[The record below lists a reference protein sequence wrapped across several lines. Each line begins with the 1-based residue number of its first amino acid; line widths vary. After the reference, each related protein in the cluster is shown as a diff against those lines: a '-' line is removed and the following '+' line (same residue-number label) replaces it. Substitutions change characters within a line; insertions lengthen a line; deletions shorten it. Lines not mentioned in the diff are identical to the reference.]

1 MSVLEIRGLHKAYGG
16 IQALDDADF
25 VIESPGLYGLIGP
38 NGAGKTTLFDVVAG
52 TVQADSGSVRFGG
65 QDITGWPS
73 HRRALGGISR
83 SFQECRVLPEES
95 CLDNVLFAAQP
106 KGLAACMWQAFTRN
120 NAHRRRVTDEAMRLL
135 GLVRLQGHA
144 HTPAAQLSFGQKR
157 LLELVSVFMSSPRLL
172 LLDEPASGVN
182 PALLEVLSDFICTMY
197 AEEARAFL
205 IVEHNMEFI
214 MALASDIIVMHQGKV
229 LERGSPQA
237 VQASPRVLEAYLG

>member
-1 MSVLEIRGLHKAYGG
+1 MSVLEIKGLRKAYGG
-16 IQALDDADF
+16 IHALDDAGF
-25 VIESPGLYGLIGP
+25 VIDSPGLYGLIGP

-52 TVQADSGSVRFGG
+52 TVQADSGHVRFGG
-65 QDITGWPS
+65 QEITGWPS
-73 HRRALGGISR
+73 HRRALGGIAR
-83 SFQECRVLPEES
+83 SFQECRVLPEET

-106 KGLAACMWQAFTRN
+106 KGLGACVQQLLTRS
-120 NAHRRRVTDEAMRLL
+120 NAHRRRITDEAMRLL

-144 HTPAAQLSFGQKR
+144 QTPAGQLSFGQKR
-157 LLELVSVFMSSPRLL
+157 LLELVSIFMSSPRLL

-182 PALLEVLSDFICTMY
+182 PALLEVLSDFIRTMY

-229 LERGSPQA
+229 LERGSPEA